1 LSGESSIRIRNK
13 DRELIRKLNNRVYSK
28 KSRLKKL
35 DLLPDIQTK
44 GITEFETR
52 KEFNAYVKEMEAF
65 TSRQNQYTRNQKGA
79 TLPVQ
84 TLENIE
90 REIARI
96 NKQITKRKET
106 IEEKAFTFAG
116 EETGMKAGERLTFIK
131 ERRFESL
138 IPLKYNPDRYRN
150 VSEMEKHLEQ
160 IKKSHKGDFLK
171 KKDILY
177 KNNYLS
183 GVARIHGDD
192 SQLYKIVKRMPL
204 AKFIQFYYTETLAE
218 MTYIYDEALR
228 KEIHDMLVKLYT
240 D

>member
-65 TSRQNQYTRNQKGA
+65 TSRQNQYTRNEKGA

-84 TLENIE
+84 TLQNIE
-90 REIARI
+90 KEIARI
-96 NKQITKRKET
+96 NKEKLKRKEM
-106 IEEKAFTFAG
+106 IEERAFTFAG

-138 IPLKYNPDRYRN
+138 IPLKFNPDRYRN
-150 VSEMEKHLEQ
+150 ISEMEKHLEQ
-160 IKKSHKGDFLK
+160 IRKSHKGDFLK
-171 KKDILY
+171 EKDTLY
-177 KNNYLS
+177 KKNYLQAIAN
-183 GVARIHGDD
+183 VHGDE

-218 MTYIYDEALR
+218 MTYIYDKVLR
-228 KEIHDMLVKLYT
+228 NEIHDMLVQLYKS
-240 D
+240 